1 MAVLTGS
8 KYGDTLVVTH
18 GYPRSR
24 WFWGAARL
32 LLGWTFLWAFLD
44 KLFGFG
50 FATQRG
56 DAWIRGG
63 SPSTGFLDFETAIP
77 FEGFFRDV
85 LDSAILD
92 WVFMVGLALIGIS
105 LILGVCVRIAAWTG
119 AALLVL
125 LYISAFPPTHN
136 PVVDGHVLTETPD
149 AAFRAG
155 RQNDVPLMA
164 GWTSAETKWIRQSL
178 SEFQAERDRMF
189 PGHEQEAAR
198 LAGEIT
204 EKSRALHL
212 ARRLAARY
220 KQSPRDRTED

>member
-77 FEGFFRDV
+77 FERFFTDV
-85 LDSAILD
+85 LGASLLD
-92 WVFMVGLALIGIS
+92 WGFMLGLAFIGIS
-105 LILGVCVRIAAWTG
+105 LILGVFIRISAWTG

-125 LYISAFPPTHN
+125 LYISAFPPIHN
-136 PVVDGHVLTETPD
+136 PVVDGHLVYAVALGGIALSDGGD
-149 AAFRAG
+149 ALGLGVWWRHTHLVQ
-155 RQNDVPLMA
+155 R
-164 GWTSAETKWIRQSL
+164 
-178 SEFQAERDRMF
+178 F
-189 PGHEQEAAR
+189 PFLR
-198 LAGEIT
+198 
-204 EKSRALHL
+204 
-212 ARRLAARY
+212 
-220 KQSPRDRTED
+220 